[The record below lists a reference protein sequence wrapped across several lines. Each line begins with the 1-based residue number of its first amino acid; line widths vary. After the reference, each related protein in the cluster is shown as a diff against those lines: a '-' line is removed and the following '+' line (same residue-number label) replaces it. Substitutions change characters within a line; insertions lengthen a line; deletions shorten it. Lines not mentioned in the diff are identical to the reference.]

1 MSIDP
6 NEIIIKNLIKINAK
20 NQSDLAQTKREIAKH
35 YKVPCPSNIKLL
47 EVYHNLLY
55 TDKIEKNENLENLL
69 IKRKIRSLSGVVV
82 VSVLTKPYPC
92 PGKCIYCPKEKG
104 IPKSY
109 LSGEPAVER
118 AKKLNFDPYLQVKKR
133 LEMLQNEGHPTDKI
147 ELRIIGG
154 SWSCYPKDYKQWFIT
169 KCFEAANKFNKN
181 SKFQIPNFK
190 QVSIAE
196 PCKSGQDA
204 RRDEFSLNSKQ
215 GVKRGEASLNSKQ
228 GVKRD
233 EASLNSKQGAKRD
246 EASLSSNIQ
255 NLKQE
260 QKRNETAKHRI
271 VGISIETRPD
281 LINEK
286 EIKELRKLGVTLV
299 EIGVQTI
306 FDDVLKKC
314 QRDHS
319 VKEVIEATK
328 LLKDAGFKVLYQMM
342 PNLPGSTIQKD
353 LATFKELF
361 ENPHF
366 KPDWLKIYPCVV
378 CKESKLYQLW
388 EKGKYQSYSD
398 EELINLLIKIKE
410 ILPYW
415 VRVARLFR
423 DIPSSKIQSGSKVS
437 NLREVVLN
445 KLNQDGKSCHCIR
458 CREVRENYNPKEKI
472 YLKREDYDAS
482 GGKEIFLSFENKNRT
497 KLFAFLRLRIP
508 SFVFSREK
516 HFLPVLQDA
525 AIIREIHTYGALT
538 PFNKKTNLSP
548 QHQGMGRALI
558 KEAEYI
564 VKNEFRLPKIAVISG
579 VGVRNY
585 WRKLGYRLNN
595 TYMVKN
601 QIL

>member
-6 NEIIIKNLIKINAK
+6 NEIIIKNLIKFNAK

-154 SWSCYPKDYKQWFIT
+154 SWSYYPKDYKQWFIT

-181 SKFQIPNFK
+181 SKYQIPNTK

-204 RRDEFSLNSKQ
+204 RRDEFSLISKQ
-215 GVKRGEASLNSKQ
+215 GVKRGEAY
-228 GVKRD
+228 
-233 EASLNSKQGAKRD
+233 
-246 EASLSSNIQ
+246 LSSNIQ

-319 VKEVIEATK
+319 VKEVVEATK

-516 HFLPVLQDA
+516 HFLPVLQNA